1 VTSVT
6 VGTVAGLRGVAGTVR
21 AALALLTRLPV
32 GVPDGDVGSGAAAFP
47 LVGGLVG
54 LVSAAVLLAISGAEA
69 TIAAIAAVAV
79 GVVLTGA
86 LHLDGLADTA
96 DAMAAPDPVRAE
108 AARRDPSSGPAGV
121 VALVLVIG
129 AEVAAV
135 ASLVAADAPR
145 TAAAVVACAA
155 VARLVPVVAVV
166 LVRDA
171 RGQGFGA
178 WFAHSVRPA
187 DALVAVLLTAAIVAG
202 ASIVAA
208 TGIVAVG
215 AAAGGLIG
223 VGVTVGLV
231 RARGGLDGDGLGAG
245 VVLAGMAGLVSTAL
259 LS

>member
-6 VGTVAGLRGVAGTVR
+6 LGPVAGLRGVAGTVR

-32 GVPDGDVGSGAAAFP
+32 GVPEGAVGSGAAAFP

-54 LVSAAVLLAISGAEA
+54 LVSAAALVALGGAEA
-69 TIAAIAAVAV
+69 TLAAIAAVAV
-79 GVVLTGA
+79 AVVLTGA

-96 DAMAAPDPVRAE
+96 DALAAPDPTRAE
-108 AARRDPSSGPAGV
+108 AARRDPSSGPAGI

-129 AEVAAV
+129 AEVAAI
-135 ASLVAADAPR
+135 ASLVSVDAFR
-145 TAAAVVACAA
+145 TGASLVACAA
-155 VARLVPVVAVV
+155 VARLVPVVAVL

-171 RGQGFGA
+171 GGPGFGA
-178 WFAHSVRPA
+178 WFARSVRRA
-187 DALVAVLLTAAIVAG
+187 DALVAVLLAAAIVTG

-208 TGIVAVG
+208 TSIVAVG
-215 AAAGGLIG
+215 ATAGGLIG
-223 VGVTVGLV
+223 LGVTVGLI

-245 VVLAGMAGLVSTAL
+245 VVLAGMAGLVATAV

>member
-6 VGTVAGLRGVAGTVR
+6 VGPVAGLRGVAGTVR

-32 GVPDGDVGSGAAAFP
+32 GVPEDAVGSGAAAFP

-54 LVSAAVLLAISGAEA
+54 LASAAALVAVGGAEE
-69 TIAAIAAVAV
+69 TLAAIAAVAV
-79 GVVLTGA
+79 AVVLTGA

-96 DAMAAPDPVRAE
+96 DALAAPDPTRAE
-108 AARRDPSSGPAGV
+108 AARRDPSSGPAGI

-129 AEVAAV
+129 AEVAAI
-135 ASLVAADAPR
+135 ASLVSVDAFR
-145 TAAAVVACAA
+145 TGASLVACAA
-155 VARLVPVVAVV
+155 VARLVPVVAVL

-171 RGQGFGA
+171 GGPGFGA
-178 WFAHSVRPA
+178 WFARSVRRA
-187 DALVAVLLTAAIVAG
+187 DALVAVLLAAAIVTG

-208 TGIVAVG
+208 TSIVAVG
-215 AAAGGLIG
+215 ATAGGLIG
-223 VGVTVGLV
+223 LGVTVGLI

-245 VVLAGMAGLVSTAL
+245 VVLAGMAGLVATAV

>member
-6 VGTVAGLRGVAGTVR
+6 VGPVGGMRSVAGTVR

-32 GVPDGDVGSGAAAFP
+32 GVPEDAVGSGAAAFP

-54 LVSAAVLLAISGAEA
+54 LASAAALVAGGRAEA
-69 TIAAIAAVAV
+69 TLAAIAAVAV
-79 GVVLTGA
+79 AVMLTGA

-96 DAMAAPDPVRAE
+96 DALAAPDPTRAE
-108 AARRDPSSGPAGV
+108 AARRDPSSGPAGI

-129 AEVAAV
+129 AEVAAI
-135 ASLVAADAPR
+135 ASLVSVDAFR
-145 TAAAVVACAA
+145 TGASLVACAA
-155 VARLVPVVAVV
+155 VARLVPVVAVL

-171 RGQGFGA
+171 GGPGFGA
-178 WFAHSVRPA
+178 WFARSVRRA
-187 DALVAVLLTAAIVAG
+187 DALVAVLLAAAIVTG

-208 TGIVAVG
+208 TSIVAVG
-215 AAAGGLIG
+215 ATAGGLIG
-223 VGVTVGLV
+223 LGVTVGLI

-245 VVLAGMAGLVSTAL
+245 VVLAGMAGLVATAV